1 KLSAAAV
8 ARPPSPAKPQAPP
21 VPATVLIAP
30 VAAPTLRMTQLP
42 LSAMK
47 RSPEPLRVR
56 PTGRLSLAFVAAPP
70 SPPKSQAPPVPATVL
85 IVPVVAATLR
95 MTQLPLSAMKRLPAP
110 SRATPA
116 GELSSAAVAAP
127 PSPAKPQTHPAP
139 ATVLIVPV
147 AAATMRM
154 TQLPL

>member
-1 KLSAAAV
+1 PLPVTMLTASVAALTLSLHDALPISMKRLPAPSRATPAGKLSAAAV
-8 ARPPSPAKPQAPP
+8 ATPPSPAK
-21 VPATVLIAP
+21 
-30 VAAPTLRMTQLP
+30 
-42 LSAMK
+42 
-47 RSPEPLRVR
+47 
-56 PTGRLSLAFVAAPP
+56 
-70 SPPKSQAPPVPATVL
+70 SQVPPVPATVL

-127 PSPAKPQTHPAP
+127 PSPAKPQAHPAP

-147 AAATMRM
+147 VAATLRM
-154 TQLPL
+154 TQLPLSA